1 MKTLL
6 TLIAFVCLTSQA
18 FSQEAVTNLE
28 KGDMNLSNAEAK
40 IVSVRP
46 ICPRVPGRMTCMAI
60 GSVVTVE
67 VTLNGCLDRLGGYF
81 AKFDFVDN
89 KGILHFGAINIFNKA
104 SMTARCVKIPTK
116 RIDLHVPFEGQ
127 IELEEMN
134 YTGMNL

>member
-6 TLIAFVCLTSQA
+6 TLIAFVCLTSEA
-18 FSQEAVTNLE
+18 FSQDQTNLQT
-28 KGDMNLSNAEAK
+28 GDMNLSKAEAK
-40 IVSVRP
+40 IVSIRE
-46 ICPRVPGRMTCMAI
+46 ICPRIPGRMTCMAI

-67 VTLNGCLDRLGGYF
+67 VTLNGCLDRLGGHF
-81 AKFDFVDN
+81 AKFDFVNN

-116 RIDLHVPFEGQ
+116 RIDLHVPFEGD
-127 IELEEMN
+127 IELVDMD

>member
-6 TLIAFVCLTSQA
+6 TLIAFVCMTSQA
-18 FSQEAVTNLE
+18 FAQDGTTDLKS
-28 KGDMNLSNAEAK
+28 GDMNLSKADAK
-40 IVSVRP
+40 IVAVRE

-67 VTLNGCLDRLGGYF
+67 VTLNGCLDRLGGHF
-81 AKFDFVDN
+81 AKFDFANN
-89 KGILHFGAINIFNKA
+89 KGTLHFGAINIFNKA

-116 RIDLHVPFEGQ
+116 RIELHVPFEGE
-127 IELEEMN
+127 IELVDMD